1 MWSQIVWYTFG
12 AFWCAMCIYWICSAF
27 TYDWPMEEKIG
38 ESLISFAFLI
48 FGLILVFAP
57 CSEEYY
63 CCKFFSSIRFFLQ
76 QTQKEILDKNKEIQ
90 KLENELIEREEF
102 KEFQN
107 KSVEYQQSSKNKMKE
122 LERKVVNLFKD
133 LEQKYM
139 IVPLEDIK
147 IEDIGEGTSNIS

>member
-12 AFWCAMCIYWICSAF
+12 AFWCAMF
-27 TYDWPMEEKIG
+27 
-38 ESLISFAFLI
+38 
-48 FGLILVFAP
+48 FAP
-57 CSEEYY
+57 CSEEFY

-76 QTQKEILDKNKEIQ
+76 QTQKEILDKNKEVQ
-90 KLENELIEREEF
+90 KLENELIEREDF

-133 LEQKYM
+133 LE
-139 IVPLEDIK
+139 
-147 IEDIGEGTSNIS
+147 